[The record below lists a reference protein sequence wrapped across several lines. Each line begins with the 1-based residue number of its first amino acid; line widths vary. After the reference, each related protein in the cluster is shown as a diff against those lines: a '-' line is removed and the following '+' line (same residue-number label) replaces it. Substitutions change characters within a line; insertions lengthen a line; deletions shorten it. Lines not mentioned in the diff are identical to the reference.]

1 MICIYLSSFLEEK
14 KTFVPE
20 IVINLIET
28 LLCEPMA
35 CVELNDEPRRKLAR

>member
-1 MICIYLSSFLEEK
+1 MHIFVFVFRGK

-35 CVELNDEPRRKLAR
+35 CVDLNDEPRRKLAR

>member
-14 KTFVPE
+14 KYLPE
-20 IVINLIET
+20 IVINSIET

-35 CVELNDEPRRKLAR
+35 CVELNGEPRRKLAR